1 VNNAIP
7 ELAGKAQAVKKE
19 KSKAGELKAKWS
31 YNT

>member
-7 ELAGKAQAVKKE
+7 ELAGKAQEFKKE

-31 YNT
+31 SNT